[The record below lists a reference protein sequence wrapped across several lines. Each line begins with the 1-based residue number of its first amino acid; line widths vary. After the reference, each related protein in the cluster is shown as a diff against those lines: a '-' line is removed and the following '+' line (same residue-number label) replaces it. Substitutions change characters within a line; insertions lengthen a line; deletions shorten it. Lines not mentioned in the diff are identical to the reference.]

1 MAGANFGETR
11 SVWAPFDGA
20 GLDLDLTAVFA
31 QSGFSQAGDQSRCCP
46 SAGLQSTRSEIV
58 EIAIRPRFAE

>member
-11 SVWAPFDGA
+11 SVWTPFDGA

-31 QSGFSQAGDQSRCCP
+31 QSGFS
-46 SAGLQSTRSEIV
+46 
-58 EIAIRPRFAE
+58 